1 MTTPHTLGAKDI
13 AREVAVGVPAHCRRR
28 LRAPAV
34 PPHELGHR
42 ACTPTSPRR
51 CPPSA
56 NTCSARTRSRRWPTI
71 SSPRCSSA
79 TSEQI
84 APKLGDSEPWAT
96 IGAALTD
103 VVTAWRTA
111 HPTYRTAHEFHQR
124 RLRWEEEASAKAATT
139 TIDGEGR

>member
-13 AREVAVGVPAHCRRR
+13 AREVAREACQRIVDAVYTLPPF
-28 LRAPAV
+28 LRMNLALALYADESTTLSAIGE
-34 PPHELGHR
+34 HLLG
-42 ACTPTSPRR
+42 PNPV
-51 CPPSA
+51 SA
-56 NTCSARTRSRRWPTI
+56 MADDLLAEVFI
-71 SSPRCSSA
+71 GDA
-79 TSEQI
+79 EQI